1 MRSRSVPIAALA
13 LITVGAVADWVWL
26 SALASFAALAVCM
39 PGPTLARRAVVAV
52 STYVGVTSMAFTVL
66 SVCHL
71 RTDLRWLVLG
81 VGIATVVAAAV
92 AGPVRVRLADSVDV
106 WSAATSVLVV
116 MVVARNGFRWGP
128 ADIIARLASHTD
140 GVRHITLGAAVNDHG
155 GYLTLAGGPDHLL
168 PGLKHYPQGSSG
180 LLAIVLRSLAGEHP
194 DVGITALI
202 GFWVLVSILGL
213 TTWVITTLVILLARR
228 ASPKPLGSREVAAA
242 CLVIVATGA
251 LGPEY
256 LTYELG
262 YFAQQ
267 VATLALLSSMCLL
280 VEVPWRGRLAATL
293 ALLLV
298 CVAQSWYLLT
308 PIFAVVAGLW
318 WWRQPRRRLMTAPL
332 AVAAPFVAFPFVTG
346 PSPTKQ
352 LVAVGITPTP
362 NEIVV
367 SALVIGGIVAA
378 FVLHRV
384 GRRGECA
391 TLLRALVVILAFML
405 LVGAMELMRASAD
418 SAYYAVKMFVLLLMF
433 GAIAMGAATAL
444 TLATRD
450 GRDRVLAGAMLIAA
464 MATVVGGFSYFHGK
478 TIDPAPRAVREAQTY
493 LDLVDHHDDRAII
506 VAYDGCG
513 VRDRFLSHAMANL
526 SMEFSPQFIH
536 DMATFMNSDGANING
551 LTRLA
556 RDPQV
561 PRLEVVTY
569 SPCAPQRVAEL
580 AKLPHVTVIDASE
593 SCRDHDCPTLQLP
606 ATFPSQQQS
615 LGSPARG
622 SQSHAS
628 DSNSLTWRVQVH
640 SSVTHRRPVSPI
652 RRRASRSSSSS

>member
-1 MRSRSVPIAALA
+1 VTALQAQDIRSRSVPIAALV
-13 LITVGAVADWVWL
+13 LIAVGAAADWVWL
-26 SALASFAALAVCM
+26 SALASFATLTVCM
-39 PGPTLARRAVVAV
+39 PGPTLVRRAVVAV

-66 SVCHL
+66 SVC
-71 RTDLRWLVLG
+71 RWQTDLRWLVLG
-81 VGIATVVAAAV
+81 VGIATVVGAAV
-92 AGPVRVRLADSVDV
+92 AGPARVRWADSVDA
-106 WSAATSVLVV
+106 WSAVTSVLVV
-116 MVVARNGFRWGP
+116 VVVARNGFRWAP
-128 ADIIARLASHTD
+128 ADIIARLASNTD

-155 GYLTLAGGPDHLL
+155 GYLTLARGPDHLL
-168 PGLKHYPQGSSG
+168 PTLKHYPQGSSG

-228 ASPKPLGSREVAAA
+228 ASSQPLSSHAVAAA
-242 CLVIVATGA
+242 CLVILATDA
-251 LGPEY
+251 VGPEY

-280 VEVPWRGRLAATL
+280 VEVPWRGRLALTL

-308 PIFAVVAGLW
+308 PIFAVVAGVW
-318 WWRQPRRRLMTAPL
+318 WWRQPRRRLLAAPL

-352 LVAVGITPTP
+352 LVAIGITATP
-362 NEIVV
+362 NRIVV
-367 SALVIGGIVAA
+367 SALVIGGIVAVL
-378 FVLHRV
+378 VLHRV
-384 GRRGECA
+384 GRRGQSA
-391 TLLRALVVILAFML
+391 VLLRSLVVILAFML
-405 LVGAMELMRASAD
+405 LIGAIELLRASTD

-433 GAIAMGAATAL
+433 GAIAMGAATAV

-478 TIDPAPRAVREAQTY
+478 TNDPMPRTVREAQSY
-493 LDLVDHHDDRAII
+493 LDLVDHHDDGAII

-513 VRDRFLSHAMANL
+513 VRDRFLTHAIANL
-526 SMEFSPQFIH
+526 SMEFSPQFTH
-536 DMATFMNSDGANING
+536 DMAAFMNSDGANIDG

-556 RDPQV
+556 RDPQE

-569 SPCAPQRVAEL
+569 SPCAPQRIAEL
-580 AKLPHVTVIDASE
+580 AKLPHVTVVDASRE
-593 SCRDHDCPTLQLP
+593 S
-606 ATFPSQQQS
+606 S
-615 LGSPARG
+615 
-622 SQSHAS
+622 
-628 DSNSLTWRVQVH
+628 
-640 SSVTHRRPVSPI
+640 
-652 RRRASRSSSSS
+652 